1 MKHFV
6 EDERKLSLPVVLGK
20 RREATGFEV
29 LMQRE
34 ELAAF
39 KGDGGAFGQ
48 ALSGKV
54 DGFFEGG
61 EVG

>member
-6 EDERKLSLPVVLGK
+6 EEQRKLQLPVVLGR
-20 RREATGFEV
+20 RREESGYEV

-39 KGDGGAFGQ
+39 KCDSGAFGKT
-48 ALSGKV
+48 LKGKV
-54 DGFFEGG
+54 DGVLRVER
-61 EVG
+61 